1 MIVQGC
7 RSWKVA
13 EISSLA
19 GLDHFLPMGN
29 HLKMITSNMSILII
43 KRLPKKMY
51 DSLVVVVL
59 LLPSQT
65 TKSYSHP
72 LLDVIIYFIHI

>member
-1 MIVQGC
+1 
-7 RSWKVA
+7 
-13 EISSLA
+13 
-19 GLDHFLPMGN
+19 
-29 HLKMITSNMSILII
+29 MSILII